1 MRQHTVFLVG
11 LLAGISLFAQTQ
23 GPANSEQAAVV
34 AFARETAM
42 QTLNFRQGDSA
53 SLTKTRAD
61 FTPEGWKEYMKH
73 MEGFLDEK
81 GAPTFSS
88 SFVPS
93 SSATLVDEN
102 DGSVHIRIP
111 GILKQT
117 QNRSSTTYRAVLDVM
132 AGGKPAKIRHL
143 ETLTCGGKSHACQ

>member
-1 MRQHTVFLVG
+1 MRQLMVFLG
-11 LLAGISLFAQTQ
+11 AFLAGISLFAQAQ
-23 GPANSEQAAVV
+23 GPANRDQAAVV
-34 AFARETAM
+34 TFARKTAV
-42 QTLNFRQGDSA
+42 QALNFRQGDSA

-73 MEGFLDEK
+73 IEGFLDRK

-93 SSATLVDEN
+93 SSATVVDKS
-102 DGSVHIRIP
+102 DGGVHLRIP

-117 QNRSSTTYRAVLDVM
+117 QNRSSTTYRAVLDVT

-143 ETLTCGGKSHACQ
+143 ETLTCGGKSNSCR

>member
-1 MRQHTVFLVG
+1 MRQHRVILVVFLT
-11 LLAGISLFAQTQ
+11 GISLLAQTQ
-23 GPANSEQAAVV
+23 APANSEQAAIV
-34 AFARETAM
+34 AFARETAV
-42 QTLNFRQGDSA
+42 QALNFRQGDSA
-53 SLTKTRAD
+53 GLTKTRAD
-61 FTPEGWKEYMKH
+61 FTPKGWKEYMKH

-93 SSATLVDEN
+93 SSATVVDKN
-102 DGSVHIRIP
+102 DGSVRIRIP

-117 QNRSSTTYRAVLDVM
+117 QNRSSTTYRAVLDVI

-143 ETLTCGGKSHACQ
+143 ETLTCGARSHACR